1 MKAPAAPD
9 APAAS
14 AVPAAPAIPKS
25 WGWAPAEPV
34 VVVARAEPIV
44 KGTHE
49 DPGDVKRVNSWEG
62 LFSFC
67 RLKGRRLERNWT
79 VINRH

>member
-1 MKAPAAPD
+1 MKAPAAPY

-34 VVVARAEPIV
+34 VVAPAEPIV

-49 DPGDVKRVNSWEG
+49 DLGDVVRVNSREG

-67 RLKGRRLERNWT
+67 HIHKTCLEPT
-79 VINRH
+79 F